1 MDYSSPLRPVRRL
14 LRVLVEPAC
23 FRRKVGARWAG
34 QARRL
39 AVPHG
44 FRSVTMRFLG
54 VLRGGVVVALL
65 MRVVRLPVRLLGF
78 PVLVGR
84 PAVMFRRWMLRHQEP
99 PYAISSRTLR
109 RVIAPHAMKPN
120 PISNIAHVDGSGTP
134 VVNWTE
140 PPNDCLGAVKSIAN
154 CVSSVVNTPAAA
166 DTGPKEPSSKAAGK
180 VCEASNPP
188 LANVLSVV
196 GPGSLVKPLTVK
208 VLSVL
213 PRPAMSLW
221 RTSIV
226 SSCDPL
232 KPTAA
237 VASSV
242 TEERS
247 ALGRIGLPC
256 ALMVMLAKFASLAVS
271 EAAPVVIPVPLSN
284 TSICSVAA
292 AGTAV
297 AARTAAAK
305 RNLFMSR
312 TSARN

>member
-1 MDYSSPLRPVRRL
+1 MFFSKAKLDCQPYSVTLSLVAAPLFAGGLPRPL
-14 LRVLVEPAC
+14 LHRVLVEPA
-23 FRRKVGARWAG
+23 RLGRKVGARRPT
-34 QARRL
+34 ARVVGVPRLL
-39 AVPHG
+39 AVP
-44 FRSVTMRFLG
+44 RRLLL
-54 VLRGGVVVALL
+54 VL
-65 MRVVRLPVRLLGF
+65 VRIERLAVRLLGL
-78 PVLVGR
+78 PMLVGR
-84 PAVMFRRWMLRHQEP
+84 LAVMLRRWMLRHLEP
-99 PYAISSRTLR
+99 PYAISSRALR
-109 RVIAPHAMKPN
+109 RVIAPHAMKPK
-120 PISNIAHVDGSGTP
+120 PISIIAHVDGSGTP

-140 PPNDCLGAVKSIAN
+140 PPNDCLGAVKSMAN

-256 ALMVMLAKFASLAVS
+256 ALMVMLAKLVSLAVRL
-271 EAAPVVIPVPLSN
+271 AAP
-284 TSICSVAA
+284 
-292 AGTAV
+292 
-297 AARTAAAK
+297 
-305 RNLFMSR
+305 
-312 TSARN
+312 